1 MKYIKNIILV
11 VLIVL
16 VGYNI
21 FTNNS
26 IRTDVEAY
34 NRKIDS
40 LQNEIDSVENANVVL
55 DGHIE
60 KVDNELTQVETR
72 VITINKKILF
82 HYKKNFFSILNLV
95 LWIKA
100 LIKELI
106 KGSSLLVKSLIIFF
120 PISKIKSAPS
130 TVSFGILFF
139 FAFL

>member
-55 DGHIE
+55 DGHID
-60 KVDNELTQVETR
+60 KVDNELNIVETR
-72 VITINKKILF
+72 VTTINKNITEIKTQTNEKVNAVNDYTIHDLL
-82 HYKKNFFSILNLV
+82 KFFSDRY
-95 LWIKA
+95 
-100 LIKELI
+100 E
-106 KGSSLLVKSLIIFF
+106 SSIGEAGHDST
-120 PISKIKSAPS
+120 SKITDSKISH
-130 TVSFGILFF
+130 
-139 FAFL
+139 

>member
-40 LQNEIDSVENANVVL
+40 LQNEIDSVENANIVL
-55 DGHIE
+55 DGHID

-72 VITINKKILF
+72 VITINKNITELKTQTNEKVDAVNTYTANDLIW
-82 HYKKNFFSILNLV
+82 FFTNRYEGNIGGEARHDSTL
-95 LWIKA
+95 
-100 LIKELI
+100 
-106 KGSSLLVKSLIIFF
+106 KSAD
-120 PISKIKSAPS
+120 SKISH
-130 TVSFGILFF
+130 
-139 FAFL
+139 

>member
-40 LQNEIDSVENANVVL
+40 LQTEIDSVENANVVL

-72 VITINKKILF
+72 VITINKNITEI
-82 HYKKNFFSILNLV
+82 KNKTNEKVDAVNNYTPS
-95 LWIKA
+95 
-100 LIKELI
+100 ELI
-106 KGSSLLVKSLIIFF
+106 WFFTNRYEIGLDSTIKSTD
-120 PISKIKSAPS
+120 SKISH
-130 TVSFGILFF
+130 
-139 FAFL
+139 

>member
-40 LQNEIDSVENANVVL
+40 LQNEIDSVENANLVL
-55 DGHIE
+55 DGHID
-60 KVDNELTQVETR
+60 KVDNELNIVETK
-72 VITINKKILF
+72 VTTINKNITEIKTQTHEKVNAVNDYTIHDLL
-82 HYKKNFFSILNLV
+82 KFFSDRYESGIGEAGLD
-95 LWIKA
+95 
-100 LIKELI
+100 
-106 KGSSLLVKSLIIFF
+106 STSKSTNG
-120 PISKIKSAPS
+120 K
-130 TVSFGILFF
+130 VSH
-139 FAFL
+139 

>member
-16 VGYNI
+16 VAYNI

-72 VITINKKILF
+72 VITINKNITEI
-82 HYKKNFFSILNLV
+82 KNKTNEKVDAVNNYTPSELMWFFTNRYEIGLDST
-95 LWIKA
+95 IK
-100 LIKELI
+100 
-106 KGSSLLVKSLIIFF
+106 STD
-120 PISKIKSAPS
+120 SKISH
-130 TVSFGILFF
+130 
-139 FAFL
+139 

>member
-40 LQNEIDSVENANVVL
+40 LQNEIDSVENANIVL
-55 DGHIE
+55 DGHID
-60 KVDNELTQVETR
+60 KVDNEITQVETR
-72 VITINKKILF
+72 VTKINKTITEIKIQTNEKVDAVNTYTANDLIW
-82 HYKKNFFSILNLV
+82 FFTNRYENRLDST
-95 LWIKA
+95 IK
-100 LIKELI
+100 
-106 KGSSLLVKSLIIFF
+106 STD
-120 PISKIKSAPS
+120 SKISH
-130 TVSFGILFF
+130 
-139 FAFL
+139 

>member
-55 DGHIE
+55 DGHID
-60 KVDNELTQVETR
+60 KVDNELNIVETR
-72 VITINKKILF
+72 VTTINKNITEIKTHTNEKVNAVNNYTPNELVW
-82 HYKKNFFSILNLV
+82 FFTNRYEIGLDST
-95 LWIKA
+95 IKDT
-100 LIKELI
+100 
-106 KGSSLLVKSLIIFF
+106 SSK
-120 PISKIKSAPS
+120 
-130 TVSFGILFF
+130 VSH
-139 FAFL
+139 

>member
-72 VITINKKILF
+72 VITINKNITEI
-82 HYKKNFFSILNLV
+82 KNKTNEKVDAVNNYTPS
-95 LWIKA
+95 
-100 LIKELI
+100 ELI
-106 KGSSLLVKSLIIFF
+106 WFFTNRYENGLDSTSKSTD
-120 PISKIKSAPS
+120 SKI
-130 TVSFGILFF
+130 GH
-139 FAFL
+139 

>member
-11 VLIVL
+11 VLIIL

-40 LQNEIDSVENANVVL
+40 LQKEIDSVENANVVL
-55 DGHIE
+55 DGHID

-72 VITINKKILF
+72 VITINKNINEI
-82 HYKKNFFSILNLV
+82 KNKTNEKVDAVNDYTIHDLLKFFTDRYENGYDST
-95 LWIKA
+95 
-100 LIKELI
+100 
-106 KGSSLLVKSLIIFF
+106 VKSSD
-120 PISKIKSAPS
+120 SK
-130 TVSFGILFF
+130 VSH
-139 FAFL
+139 

>member
-21 FTNNS
+21 FTNNG

-55 DGHIE
+55 DGHIDKVDKEITHVETKVTKIQENITEIKINTHE
-60 KVDNELTQVETR
+60 KVNAVNNYTANDLIWFFTNRYENGLDS
-72 VITINKKILF
+72 TI
-82 HYKKNFFSILNLV
+82 
-95 LWIKA
+95 
-100 LIKELI
+100 
-106 KGSSLLVKSLIIFF
+106 KSTD
-120 PISKIKSAPS
+120 SKISH
-130 TVSFGILFF
+130 
-139 FAFL
+139 